1 MAANPTH
8 DKPPNIVLVLVDDAG
23 LMDFGAY
30 GGEARTPTID
40 QLAAQGVR
48 FANYHTSPI
57 KPSMNVA

>member
-30 GGEARTPTID
+30 GGEARTTPHPRHLD
-40 QLAAQGVR
+40 SRLR
-48 FANYHTSPI
+48 RE
-57 KPSMNVA
+57 